1 MAGWC
6 RGGIGAAALV
16 ALAWGGPAVAQAR
29 VAVPDMRADGPV
41 VLDRTEVHRF
51 TSAVNGVEYE
61 LRLAIPR
68 GYAEGDAAY
77 DVLVLLDADY
87 SFAIARNVVE
97 HLSDRDHLRPL
108 LIVGVGYPD
117 ESGYQV
123 NRTRDYTPWFSA
135 SGGYGPGPQSHSGGG
150 AAFQRVLDEEV
161 LAWLDANWRTTGR
174 RTLVGH
180 SYGGLFTAWTC
191 LTRPDL
197 FDRFLAVSPS
207 LWYDDGHVFE
217 VQRDAAA
224 AVESGAR
231 PAPEGRIYLTVGDRE
246 VNGSVDMPADLAR
259 FREALRGPAWDGVR
273 VGYAVGA
280 DETHNS
286 IFPRALSDGL
296 RWLLDGV

>member
-1 MAGWC
+1 MRVAV
-6 RGGIGAAALV
+6 AAV
-16 ALAWGGPAVAQAR
+16 VCLAWGGRAAAQAR
-29 VAVPDMRADGPV
+29 VGVPAMRDDGPV
-41 VLDRTEVHRF
+41 VLDRTEIHRF

-68 GYAEGDAAY
+68 EYGDGDEAF

-87 SFAIARNVVE
+87 SFAIARNVVD

-123 NRTRDYTPWFSA
+123 NRTRDYTPWFSP
-135 SGGYGPGPQSHSGGG
+135 SGGYGPGPQSHSGG
-150 AAFQRVLDEEV
+150 AADFQRVLDEEV
-161 LAWLDANWRTTGR
+161 LAWLDAHWRTTGT

-180 SYGGLFTAWTC
+180 SYGGLFAAWTF

-197 FDRFLAVSPS
+197 FERVLAVSPS
-207 LWYDDGHVFE
+207 LWYDGGHVFDL
-217 VQRDAAA
+217 QRQVAAG
-224 AVESGAR
+224 VESGER
-231 PAPEGRIYLTVGDRE
+231 PAPHGRIYLTVGDRE

-259 FREALRGPAWDGVR
+259 FRDVLRGPAWDGVR